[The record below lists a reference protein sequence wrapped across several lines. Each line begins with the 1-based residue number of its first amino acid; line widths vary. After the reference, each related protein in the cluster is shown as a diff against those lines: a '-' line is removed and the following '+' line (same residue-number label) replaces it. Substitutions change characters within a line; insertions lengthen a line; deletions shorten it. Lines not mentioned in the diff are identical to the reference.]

1 MTLPFMDECSMLKD
15 IEEEQRI
22 ALVNGLDRNVMD
34 VDRWEIVI
42 SCQEYLNRFKDSLA
56 TIQLVNRVPSRQ
68 LVRTYHT
75 GPAFN
80 KWMFLGHSN
89 HMIWVPQIHKEAFFG
104 FLGEFQTAQPGRLP
118 LQASTGQALMST
130 SVFIYC
136 LLRSGCRTLRLKAYG
151 QKMPLDDRFMVT
163 EPAQE
168 DHEWAKHNEWD
179 LGTTFL
185 DDKIWLFR
193 ALRDRVHGIQHY
205 PMVIPAS
212 LDHGTVNITA
222 QYKRR
227 NFSVKIY
234 PRMVHVLKS
243 FNSHLQ
249 GGIPRTVH
257 GMRRQVNAALTMIH
271 NLSTKDDKSLGG
283 FRIEVTV
290 KAPSLKVAKRLVD
303 QTSFLDPN
311 YWLGIGDGP
320 HAPELLNAR
329 FITKK
334 GLLDNANWIYH
345 QADQLGKFEGDNN
358 KRPSGLQVK
367 ALTDLMNGL
376 GWNAGLRKPS
386 KSMDPDAW
394 WYKEDHENTP
404 EIYQSLANNFHSDE
418 EIGRLFNYA
427 RNTAGHVP
435 CKDFPN
441 DPTHRYQVNNRSP
454 YRIRCCMPGCFH
466 RLART
471 GIVHWIATLVE
482 QEVIDGES
490 LAAEMRS

>member
-1 MTLPFMDECSMLKD
+1 MTLPFMDECSMLGD
-15 IEEEQRI
+15 MEEEQRI
-22 ALVNGLDRNVMD
+22 ALVGGLDRNAMD

-56 TIQLVNRVPSRQ
+56 TVQLVNRVPSRQ
-68 LVRTYHT
+68 LVRTYHI

-80 KWMFLGHSN
+80 KWMLLGHSN
-89 HMIWVPQIHKEAFFG
+89 HMLWVPQLHKEAFFG
-104 FLGEFQTAQPGRLP
+104 FLGDFQTAQPGQLP

-136 LLRSGCRTLRLKAYG
+136 PLRSGCRTLRLKVYG
-151 QKMPLDDRFMVT
+151 QKMPLDDSFMVT

-168 DHEWAKHNEWD
+168 DDEWAKHNEWD

-185 DDKIWLFR
+185 DDKIRVFR
-193 ALRDRVHGIQHY
+193 AAEDRVHGIQHY

-222 QYKRR
+222 QYERR

-249 GGIPRTVH
+249 GGIPRTIH
-257 GMRRQVNAALTMIH
+257 GMRRQVKAALTMIH
-271 NLSTKDDKSLGG
+271 NLSSKDDKWLGG

-290 KAPSLKVAKRLVD
+290 KAPTLKVAKRSVD
-303 QTSFLDPN
+303 QTSLQDLN

-320 HAPELLNAR
+320 HAPELLKAR
-329 FITKK
+329 FTTKR
-334 GLLDNANWIYH
+334 GLLENANWIYH
-345 QADQLGKFEGDNN
+345 QADQLGKFAGDDNG
-358 KRPSGLQVK
+358 RPSGLQVR
-367 ALTDLMNGL
+367 ALTDFMNGL
-376 GWNAGLRKPS
+376 GWNAGLRKS
-386 KSMDPDAW
+386 CKSMNPNAW
-394 WYKEDHENTP
+394 WYEEDHERNR
-404 EIYQSLANNFHSDE
+404 IYQSSANNFHGNE
-418 EIGRLFNYA
+418 EIGRLFNFA
-427 RNTAGHVP
+427 RNAADHVP
-435 CKDFPN
+435 CKDFADN
-441 DPTHRYQVNNRSP
+441 PTHRYRVNNRSP
-454 YRIRCCMPGCFH
+454 YRIRCCMPGCFS

-471 GIVHWIATLVE
+471 NVVKWIATLVE
-482 QEVIDGES
+482 QVVIDGES